1 MDEEDKPLDYP
12 TLPISKIDRAMTAIA
27 HYNTLSDEEA
37 QEVIDRTAA
46 GASQSF
52 HKA

>member
-1 MDEEDKPLDYP
+1 MDEEDEPLDYP
-12 TLPISKIDRAMTAIA
+12 TLPISKIDCAFTAID
-27 HYNTLSDEEA
+27 TLSDKEA
-37 QEVIDRTAA
+37 QEVIDRTAI